1 MQTGIRYGLMLGE
14 QPTEL
19 LPGDI
24 LCFDLEHKTAAI
36 TRGGRPL
43 EPNRSDDSKMY
54 LDFDLNSMVCLDIA
68 LLVARSHGY
77 DIEVVLKDNL
87 RALFRFCITDFE

>member
-1 MQTGIRYGLMLGE
+1 MQTGIKYGLMLGE

-24 LCFDLEHKTAAI
+24 LCFDLEHRTAMI
-36 TRGGRPL
+36 TRSGVAL
-43 EPNRSDDSKMY
+43 KPNWSNDSKVY
-54 LDFDLNSMVCLDIA
+54 LDFNLNSMICLDIA

-77 DIEVVLKDNL
+77 NIEVALKDDS